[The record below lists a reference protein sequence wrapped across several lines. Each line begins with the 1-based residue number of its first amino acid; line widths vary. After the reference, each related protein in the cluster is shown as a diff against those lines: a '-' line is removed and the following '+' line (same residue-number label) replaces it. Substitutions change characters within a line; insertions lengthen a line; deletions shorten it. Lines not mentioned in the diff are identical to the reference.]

1 VGRLTQAVFLGSF
14 DDTQKPGR
22 ACCMQFLTISDKTLS
37 PLAVHTASSGFS
49 QELESLLIMFH
60 SRVWTSLRSVISLV
74 QALIPNS
81 VSYLLDFFG

>member
-1 VGRLTQAVFLGSF
+1 
-14 DDTQKPGR
+14 
-22 ACCMQFLTISDKTLS
+22 MQFLTISDKTLS
-37 PLAVHTASSGFS
+37 PLVVHTASSGFS